1 MADTLLNFE
10 NVRQVLE
17 DYADFIASEYRGNLS
32 RSGRNAS
39 GKLSS
44 SVRAYVESG
53 ERWYEVRM
61 RLEEY
66 WKYIE
71 YGTRP
76 HWPPIE
82 AIRRWVEIKPVIPR
96 PDSRGRIPTP
106 KQLAY
111 LIARKIS
118 RVGTQGKPDLATAEE
133 QANAR
138 FMARLKDALEADM
151 GAYITRVFRD
161 NNTLRR

>member
-1 MADTLLNFE
+1 MADSLLNFE

-17 DYADFIASEYRGNLS
+17 DYADFVTAEYRGNLS

-66 WKYIE
+66 WKYVE
-71 YGTRP
+71 NGTRP
-76 HWPPIE
+76 HWPPVD
-82 AIRRWVEIKPVIPR
+82 AILRWVEIKPVIPR

-118 RVGTQGKPDLATAEE
+118 RVGTQGKPDLAEAEE

-138 FMARLKDALEADM
+138 FMARLEEALQADA

-161 NNTLRR
+161 NNTSGR

>member
-1 MADTLLNFE
+1 MADSLLNFE

-17 DYADFIASEYRGNLS
+17 DYADFVTAEYRGNLS

-44 SVRAYVESG
+44 SIRAYVESG

-66 WKYIE
+66 WKYVE
-71 YGTRP
+71 NGTRP
-76 HWPPIE
+76 HWPPVD
-82 AIRRWVEIKPVIPR
+82 AILRWVEIKPVIPR

-118 RVGTQGKPDLATAEE
+118 RVGTQGKPDLAEAEE

-138 FMARLKDALEADM
+138 FMARLEEALQADA

-161 NNTLRR
+161 NNTSGR